1 MQCLF
6 LGGIESNKYGIQCMF
21 ENSILPIKTNIFLWI
36 KETKGE
42 LTKNL
47 KLVNGLTK
55 LQYHFT
61 VCIFSFSSLISVVT
75 FYHLQ
80 LSKQVLTESCN
91 IFSPDGGIWK
101 GYWDLWT
108 GLHFDKYLT
117 VYQQCASKVFI
128 RPYKPNCTIW
138 KLIYQIYTQTL
149 RFRYSLFICRV
160 LMVQL

>member
-1 MQCLF
+1 
-6 LGGIESNKYGIQCMF
+6 MF

-47 KLVNGLTK
+47 KLINGLTK

-117 VYQQCASKVFI
+117 VYQQFGNYVHQKFSLGLI
-128 RPYKPNCTIW
+128 NQNCTIW

>member
-1 MQCLF
+1 
-6 LGGIESNKYGIQCMF
+6 MF

-47 KLVNGLTK
+47 KLINGLTK

-61 VCIFSFSSLISVVT
+61 VFSFFLFLLSSSAQQT
-75 FYHLQ
+75 SAYWKLQ
-80 LSKQVLTESCN
+80 HFQPRWRNMERLLRFMNRFAFWQV
-91 IFSPDGGIWK
+91 PDCIPAIWK
-101 GYWDLWT
+101 L
-108 GLHFDKYLT
+108 
-117 VYQQCASKVFI
+117 CASKVFI

-149 RFRYSLFICRV
+149 RFQYSLFISRV